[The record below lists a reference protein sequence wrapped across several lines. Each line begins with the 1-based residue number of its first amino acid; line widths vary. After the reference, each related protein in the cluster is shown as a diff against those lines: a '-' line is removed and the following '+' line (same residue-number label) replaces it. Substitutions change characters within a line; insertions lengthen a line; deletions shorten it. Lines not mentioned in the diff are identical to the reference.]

1 MAAFEKLLKV
11 RADHAPG
18 MNYLGYMWAD
28 RGENLPRALELIRKA
43 VDLEPSNGAYLDS
56 LGWVYFRLSKL
67 DKAEK
72 NLRAASSL
80 NPEDAT
86 VEEHL
91 GDLWEKKGD
100 LEKARERWK
109 RALTLKPEPDNKQR
123 LEEKLRKTDSADAKK

>member
-1 MAAFEKLLKV
+1 V

-56 LGWVYFRLSKL
+56 LGWVYFRLDRL
-67 DKAEK
+67 DKAEE
-72 NLRAASSL
+72 NLVAASTL
-80 NPEDAT
+80 NPDDAT

-91 GDLWEKKGD
+91 GDLWVKKGD
-100 LEKARERWK
+100 MKKARESWK
-109 RALTLKPEPDNKQR
+109 RALTLKPEPDVKRR
-123 LEEKLRKTDSADAKK
+123 LDEKLRKTDAVDAKK

>member
-1 MAAFEKLLKV
+1 
-11 RADHAPG
+11 
-18 MNYLGYMWAD
+18 MWAD

-56 LGWVYFRLSKL
+56 LGWVYFRLNKL
-67 DKAEK
+67 DKAEE
-72 NLRAASSL
+72 NLLAASTL

-100 LEKARERWK
+100 VSKARGSWK
-109 RALTLKPEPDNKQR
+109 RALTLKPDPENRIR
-123 LEEKLRKTDSADAKK
+123 LEEKLRKTETSDAKK